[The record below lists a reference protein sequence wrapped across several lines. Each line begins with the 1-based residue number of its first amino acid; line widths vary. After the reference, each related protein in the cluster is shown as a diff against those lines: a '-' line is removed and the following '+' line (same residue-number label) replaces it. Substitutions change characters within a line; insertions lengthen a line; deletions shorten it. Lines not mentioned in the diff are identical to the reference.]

1 MVCCFAKT
9 PSMKLDIIT
18 STAFVLLLGAAAP
31 PTAVRPE
38 IVTGDV
44 DRFFAVYDTAK
55 GEPTAEQLQRD
66 YLEKASNGLDKFAR
80 IRRITAESMAAANAK
95 RPEIYVHA
103 RGLLAALQGVKS
115 RITSPLS
122 ILVS

>member
-18 STAFVLLLGAAAP
+18 SAAFVLLLGAAAP

-66 YLEKASNGLDKFAR
+66 YLDKGSNGLDEFAR
-80 IRRITAESMAAANAK
+80 IRRITGESIAAAIAK
-95 RPEIYVHA
+95 RPEIYVNA
-103 RGLLAALQGVKS
+103 RRCARSEEHTSELQS
-115 RITSPLS
+115 LMR
-122 ILVS
+122 

>member
-18 STAFVLLLGAAAP
+18 SAAFVLLLGAAAP

-66 YLEKASNGLDKFAR
+66 YLAKASHGLDAFAR
-80 IRRITAESMAAANAK
+80 ISRIPAESIAAPIAK
-95 RPEIYVHA
+95 RPESN
-103 RGLLAALQGVKS
+103 LN
-115 RITSPLS
+115 
-122 ILVS
+122 